1 VPIQTRLKI
10 FKGLPAGVCV
20 GLIDVLF
27 LMLVFFML
35 SSSFVEVS
43 AIKIDLPMVQVE
55 STPVVKLVVTI
66 DKRNNIYFNDIE
78 MDLNKLKE
86 ELGKQSSKYQIDNI
100 IIRADKATPH
110 ELISEVLGLA
120 KNLNLNAFFAMDTR
134 GKDKREIAIDDN
146 ETAKPQERK
155 PQK

>member
-1 VPIQTRLKI
+1 
-10 FKGLPAGVCV
+10 
-20 GLIDVLF
+20 
-27 LMLVFFML
+27 ML

-43 AIKIDLPMVQVE
+43 AIKIDLPMVAVE

-134 GKDKREIAIDDN
+134 SNDQREISIDDN